1 MGPDRRWLPD
11 WLEIGVC
18 SIALLTVVGL
28 AVLWPRS
35 RPGFDLAA
43 IGFADAVVP
52 AEVTSANHGPCSYAP
67 EFRCRTVIFALTD
80 GSNDVASQ
88 EFDESPTAPR
98 LEVGDRVVLNVINE
112 AEPLFRYHYADR
124 DRRPLLA
131 VVAVGFALAVIGL
144 GRLRGVAALIGLLAS
159 IAILLWFVAPAILAG
174 RDPVAVAAVG
184 GSAIAL
190 LALYLTHGWRTT
202 THVAAIGT
210 FAALTLTMVLSLLVT
225 PAAAFSG
232 FAAEESLFLAF
243 LEGVQIPGLVLAG
256 AVLGAIGAI
265 DDVTVTQVS
274 TVFELKKADPG
285 QTSEELYHGGL
296 RVGRDHIA
304 STINTLLLAYAG
316 ASMPLLLLLTLS
328 NLSLSMVV
336 NSEVVAVEIVR
347 TIVGSIGLVAAVPI
361 TTFLAARAAT
371 RSPLPPVGTV

>member
-1 MGPDRRWLPD
+1 M
-11 WLEIGVC
+11 IAVC
-18 SIALLTVVGL
+18 SIALLTVIGL
-28 AVLWPRS
+28 AILWPRS
-35 RPGFDLAA
+35 RPDFDLAA
-43 IGFADAVVP
+43 IGFADEVVP
-52 AEVTSANHGPCSYAP
+52 AVVTSAVEGPCSYAP
-67 EFRCRTVIFALTD
+67 EFACRAITFGLTD
-80 GSNDVASQ
+80 GSNEVAFE
-88 EFDESPTAPR
+88 EFDTTPTAPR
-98 LEVGDRVVLNVINE
+98 LEEGDRVVLNVINE
-112 AEPLFRYHYADR
+112 ADPQFRYHYADR

-131 VVAVGFALAVIGL
+131 MVVAGFALAVIGL
-144 GRLRGVAALIGLLAS
+144 GRLRGVAALIGLAAS
-159 IAILLWFVAPAILAG
+159 VAVLLWFVAPAILAG

-202 THVAAIGT
+202 THVAALGT
-210 FAALTLTMVLSLLVT
+210 FAALALTMVLAWLVT

-232 FAAEESLFLAF
+232 FAAEESLFLSF
-243 LEGVQIPGLVLAG
+243 LEGVQVPGLLLAG
-256 AVLGAIGAI
+256 AILGAIGAL

-274 TVFELKKADPG
+274 TVFELKRADPG
-285 QTSEELYHGGL
+285 QTAHQLFQGGL

-328 NLSLSMVV
+328 NLSFSLAA

-361 TTFLAARAAT
+361 ATFLAARAAAK
-371 RSPLPPVGTV
+371 PVPRVS

>member
-1 MGPDRRWLPD
+1 MA
-11 WLEIGVC
+11 VC
-18 SIALLTVVGL
+18 SIALLTAIGL

-35 RPGFDLAA
+35 RPDFDVAA

-52 AEVTSANHGPCSYAP
+52 AQVTSANEGTCSYAP
-67 EFRCRTVIFALTD
+67 EFRCRTVIFGLTD
-80 GSNDVASQ
+80 GSNDVSSE
-88 EFDESPTAPR
+88 EFDLTPTAPR
-98 LEVGDRVVLNVINE
+98 LEVGDRVVLNVIND
-112 AEPLFRYHYADR
+112 ADPLFRYHYADR

-131 VVAVGFALAVIGL
+131 IVVAGFALAVIGL
-144 GRLRGVAALIGLLAS
+144 GRLRGVAALIGLAAS
-159 IAILLWFVAPAILAG
+159 VAVLLWFVAPAILAG

-202 THVAAIGT
+202 THVAALGT
-210 FAALTLTMVLSLLVT
+210 FAALALTMGLSWLVT

-256 AVLGAIGAI
+256 AILGAIGAL

-274 TVFELKKADPG
+274 TVFELKRANPR
-285 QTSEELYHGGL
+285 QSAHQLYHGGL

-304 STINTLLLAYAG
+304 STVNTLLLAYAG

-328 NLSLSMVV
+328 NLSFSLAA

-347 TIVGSIGLVAAVPI
+347 TIVGSVGLVAAVPI
-361 TTFLAARAAT
+361 TTFLAARTAAIGE
-371 RSPLPPVGTV
+371 RLESIGDP